1 MSKTKEKILE
11 AAKDLFN
18 EVGYKDVTIRMIAL
32 KLEMSS
38 GTLNFHFQKRE
49 VLLEALY
56 YQMVENFD
64 ERIDHVALTD
74 ISFKQILKDIQS
86 SMERMLHYK
95 FIWTNLYSLL
105 RDNEKIFAHFSN
117 VYKERIRG
125 NLFLFDQLNKMGL
138 MRAPSFKNE
147 YQMLSERM
155 INFGDTWIYSSE
167 VYRKN
172 NTGEDVVA
180 QSHSMLAILYPYLTE
195 EGVQEYEKVVS
206 E

>member
-38 GTLNFHFQKRE
+38 GNLNYHFQKRE
-49 VLLEALY
+49 DIIEALY
-56 YQMVENFD
+56 FQMVKKFD
-64 ERIDHVALTD
+64 ERIDHLPETD
-74 ISFKQILKDIQS
+74 ITFKQILKDIQS

-117 VYKERIRG
+117 AYKERIRG

-167 VYRKN
+167 VYQKN
-172 NTGEDVVA
+172 NSKDDITV
-180 QSHSMLAILYPYLTE
+180 QSQSMLAILYPYLTKKGME
-195 EGVQEYEKVVS
+195 EFEKVVFN
-206 E
+206 